1 MLALCSM
8 MQSPAFHGAMA
19 DSPLPAVALTP
30 CDVEEKKAAKV
41 AAVSSPASPP
51 FGLRAA
57 VTAAIATF
65 PERRRGLKDVSNA
78 LAPAKS
84 PAPKP
89 QPSPSPVRA
98 VSTLRSSGGSTSE
111 FSETGSDTPLH
122 TERAIAPTTPKTPV
136 ASPAAPL
143 LMTPPPRSPKLD
155 APFSEL
161 GKFPEL
167 APAAPPAPTRRVP
180 FTLAALVTFV
190 ALGAAVVVTAP
201 PPVAPVAPVAAP
213 AVTRKAIVLRAQTAA
228 LKPVPKVKPAPPKP
242 AAPKA
247 KAPKAMPKKQ
257 ASKPAPPKAKAPKA
271 MPKAT
276 SVKPQAAPKAKAK
289 APKATALKPPKAPA
303 PKAKKPAPAAA
314 KQPRKGPLA
323 RALAPAH
330 ALVKAILALALPVK
344 VAFCAAAAALAILA

>member
-19 DSPLPAVALTP
+19 DSPLPAVALSP
-30 CDVEEKKAAKV
+30 CDVEEKKSAKV

-89 QPSPSPVRA
+89 QPSLSPVRA

-143 LMTPPPRSPKLD
+143 LMTPPPRTPKLD

-167 APAAPPAPTRRVP
+167 APAAPPAPARRIPV
-180 FTLAALVTFV
+180 TLAALVAFV

-257 ASKPAPPKAKAPKA
+257 ATKPAPPKATAP
-271 MPKAT
+271 
-276 SVKPQAAPKAKAK
+276 
-289 APKATALKPPKAPA
+289 KPPKAPA

>member
-1 MLALCSM
+1 
-8 MQSPAFHGAMA
+8 MA
-19 DSPLPAVALTP
+19 DSPLPAVSLSP
-30 CDVEEKKAAKV
+30 CQTEEKKAAKV

-57 VTAAIATF
+57 VAAAIATF
-65 PERRRGLKDVSNA
+65 PERRRGLKDVSNS

-98 VSTLRSSGGSTSE
+98 VSTLRSSGAFSPAGASPRTKRESVGSASE

-122 TERAIAPTTPKTPV
+122 TERAVEPTTPKTPV

-167 APAAPPAPTRRVP
+167 APAAPPAPARRIPV
-180 FTLAALVTFV
+180 TLAALVAFV

-201 PPVAPVAPVAAP
+201 PPVASVAPVAAP

-228 LKPVPKVKPAPPKP
+228 LKPVPKVKPA
-242 AAPKA
+242 APKA
-247 KAPKAMPKKQ
+247 PPKAMPKKQ
-257 ASKPAPPKAKAPKA
+257 ATKPAPPKAKAPKA
-271 MPKAT
+271 
-276 SVKPQAAPKAKAK
+276 
-289 APKATALKPPKAPA
+289 KAPA

-323 RALAPAH
+323 RALAPAR

>member
-1 MLALCSM
+1 
-8 MQSPAFHGAMA
+8 MA
-19 DSPLPAVALTP
+19 DSPLPAVSLSP
-30 CDVEEKKAAKV
+30 CDVEEKKGVRV
-41 AAVSSPASPP
+41 ASVSSPASPP

-57 VTAAIATF
+57 VAAAIATF
-65 PERRRGLKDVSNA
+65 PERRRGLKDVSNS

-98 VSTLRSSGGSTSE
+98 VSTLRSSGAFSPAGASPRTKRESVGSTSE

-122 TERAIAPTTPKTPV
+122 TERAIEPTTPKTPV

-167 APAAPPAPTRRVP
+167 APAPPAPARRVP
-180 FTLAALVTFV
+180 FTLAALVVFV

-228 LKPVPKVKPAPPKP
+228 LKPVPKVKPAMKPAAKP

-247 KAPKAMPKKQ
+247 KAPKT
-257 ASKPAPPKAKAPKA
+257 KAPKA
-271 MPKAT
+271 
-276 SVKPQAAPKAKAK
+276 
-289 APKATALKPPKAPA
+289 KAPA

>member
-1 MLALCSM
+1 M

-19 DSPLPAVALTP
+19 DSPLPAVALSP
-30 CDVEEKKAAKV
+30 CDVEEKSVTV

-57 VTAAIATF
+57 VAAAIATF
-65 PERRRGLKDVSNA
+65 PERRRGLKDVSNS

-98 VSTLRSSGGSTSE
+98 VSALRSSGAFSPAGASPRTKRESVGSASE

-122 TERAIAPTTPKTPV
+122 TERAVEPTTPKTPV

-167 APAAPPAPTRRVP
+167 APAPPAPARRVP
-180 FTLAALVTFV
+180 FTLAALVAFV
-190 ALGAAVVVTAP
+190 ALGAAVVVTC
-201 PPVAPVAPVAAP
+201 VEI
-213 AVTRKAIVLRAQTAA
+213 KFTAH
-228 LKPVPKVKPAPPKP
+228 
-242 AAPKA
+242 
-247 KAPKAMPKKQ
+247 
-257 ASKPAPPKAKAPKA
+257 S
-271 MPKAT
+271 
-276 SVKPQAAPKAKAK
+276 S
-289 APKATALKPPKAPA
+289 
-303 PKAKKPAPAAA
+303 
-314 KQPRKGPLA
+314 
-323 RALAPAH
+323 
-330 ALVKAILALALPVK
+330 
-344 VAFCAAAAALAILA
+344 

>member
-143 LMTPPPRSPKLD
+143 LMTPPPRTPKLD

-167 APAAPPAPTRRVP
+167 APAAPPAPARRIPV
-180 FTLAALVTFV
+180 TLAALVAFV

-228 LKPVPKVKPAPPKP
+228 LKPVPKVKPAPPK
-242 AAPKA
+242 A
-247 KAPKAMPKKQ
+247 KAPKAP
-257 ASKPAPPKAKAPKA
+257 ATKPATKPAAPKTKAPKA
-271 MPKAT
+271 
-276 SVKPQAAPKAKAK
+276 
-289 APKATALKPPKAPA
+289 KAPA

>member
-1 MLALCSM
+1 M

-19 DSPLPAVALTP
+19 DSPLPAVALSP
-30 CDVEEKKAAKV
+30 CDVEQKKGVTV

-57 VTAAIATF
+57 VAAAIATF
-65 PERRRGLKDVSNA
+65 PERRRGLKDVSNS

-98 VSTLRSSGGSTSE
+98 VSTLRSSGAFSPAGASPRTKRESVGSTSE

-122 TERAIAPTTPKTPV
+122 TERAIEPTTPKTPV

-167 APAAPPAPTRRVP
+167 APAAPPAPARRIPV
-180 FTLAALVTFV
+180 TLAALVAFV

-213 AVTRKAIVLRAQTAA
+213 VVTRKAIVLRAQTAA
-228 LKPVPKVKPAPPKP
+228 LKPVPKVKPAMKPAAKP

-247 KAPKAMPKKQ
+247 KAPKT
-257 ASKPAPPKAKAPKA
+257 KAPKA
-271 MPKAT
+271 
-276 SVKPQAAPKAKAK
+276 
-289 APKATALKPPKAPA
+289 KAPA

>member
-1 MLALCSM
+1 
-8 MQSPAFHGAMA
+8 MA
-19 DSPLPAVALTP
+19 DSPLPAVSLSP
-30 CDVEEKKAAKV
+30 CQTEEKKAAKV

-57 VTAAIATF
+57 VAAAIATF
-65 PERRRGLKDVSNA
+65 PERRRGLKDVSNS

-98 VSTLRSSGGSTSE
+98 VSTLRSSGAFSPAGASPRTKRESVGSTSE

-122 TERAIAPTTPKTPV
+122 TERAVEPTTPKTPV

-167 APAAPPAPTRRVP
+167 APAAPPAPARRVP
-180 FTLAALVTFV
+180 VTLAALVVFV

-213 AVTRKAIVLRAQTAA
+213 VVTRKAIVLRAQTAA
-228 LKPVPKVKPAPPKP
+228 LKPVPKVKPA
-242 AAPKA
+242 APKA
-247 KAPKAMPKKQ
+247 PAKAMPKKQ
-257 ASKPAPPKAKAPKA
+257 ATKPAPPKATAPKQ
-271 MPKAT
+271 AT
-276 SVKPQAAPKAKAK
+276 
-289 APKATALKPPKAPA
+289 

-344 VAFCAAAAALAILA
+344 VAFCAAVAALAILA

>member
-1 MLALCSM
+1 

-19 DSPLPAVALTP
+19 DSPLPAVSLSP
-30 CDVEEKKAAKV
+30 CQTEEKKAAKV

-57 VTAAIATF
+57 VAAAIATF
-65 PERRRGLKDVSNA
+65 PERRRGLKDVSNS

-98 VSTLRSSGGSTSE
+98 VSTLRSSGAFSPAGASPRTKRESVGSTSE

-122 TERAIAPTTPKTPV
+122 TERAIEPTTPKTPV

-167 APAAPPAPTRRVP
+167 APAPPAPARRVP
-180 FTLAALVTFV
+180 VTLAALVAFV
-190 ALGAAVVVTAP
+190 ALGAAVVVTC
-201 PPVAPVAPVAAP
+201 VEI
-213 AVTRKAIVLRAQTAA
+213 KFTAH
-228 LKPVPKVKPAPPKP
+228 
-242 AAPKA
+242 
-247 KAPKAMPKKQ
+247 
-257 ASKPAPPKAKAPKA
+257 S
-271 MPKAT
+271 
-276 SVKPQAAPKAKAK
+276 S
-289 APKATALKPPKAPA
+289 
-303 PKAKKPAPAAA
+303 
-314 KQPRKGPLA
+314 
-323 RALAPAH
+323 
-330 ALVKAILALALPVK
+330 
-344 VAFCAAAAALAILA
+344 

>member
-1 MLALCSM
+1 
-8 MQSPAFHGAMA
+8 MA
-19 DSPLPAVALTP
+19 DSPLPAVALSP
-30 CDVEEKKAAKV
+30 CDVEEKKSAKV

-143 LMTPPPRSPKLD
+143 LMTPPPRTPKLD

-167 APAAPPAPTRRVP
+167 APAAPPAPARRIPV
-180 FTLAALVTFV
+180 TLAALVAFV

-201 PPVAPVAPVAAP
+201 PPVAPVVPVAAP

-257 ASKPAPPKAKAPKA
+257 ASKPAPPKATAP
-271 MPKAT
+271 
-276 SVKPQAAPKAKAK
+276 
-289 APKATALKPPKAPA
+289 KPPKAPA

>member
-1 MLALCSM
+1 M

-19 DSPLPAVALTP
+19 DSPLPAVSLSP
-30 CDVEEKKAAKV
+30 CQTEEKKAAKV

-57 VTAAIATF
+57 VAAAIATF

-98 VSTLRSSGGSTSE
+98 VSTLRSSGAFSPAGASPRTKRESVGSTSE

-122 TERAIAPTTPKTPV
+122 TERAIEPTTPKTPV

-167 APAAPPAPTRRVP
+167 APAAPPAPARRVP
-180 FTLAALVTFV
+180 VTLAALVVFV

-201 PPVAPVAPVAAP
+201 PVAVAPVAPVAAP
-213 AVTRKAIVLRAQTAA
+213 VVTRKAIVLRAQTVA
-228 LKPVPKVKPAPPKP
+228 LKPVPKVKPATKPAAKP

-247 KAPKAMPKKQ
+247 TAPKTKAPKA
-257 ASKPAPPKAKAPKA
+257 
-271 MPKAT
+271 
-276 SVKPQAAPKAKAK
+276 
-289 APKATALKPPKAPA
+289 KAPA

>member
-1 MLALCSM
+1 M

-19 DSPLPAVALTP
+19 DSPLPAVSLSP
-30 CDVEEKKAAKV
+30 CQTEEKKAAKV

-57 VTAAIATF
+57 VAAAIATF
-65 PERRRGLKDVSNA
+65 PERRRGLKDVSNS

-122 TERAIAPTTPKTPV
+122 SERAIAPTTPKTPV

-143 LMTPPPRSPKLD
+143 LMTPPPRTPKLD

-167 APAAPPAPTRRVP
+167 APAAPPAPARRVP
-180 FTLAALVTFV
+180 FTLAALVAFV

-201 PPVAPVAPVAAP
+201 PPVAPVVPVAAP
-213 AVTRKAIVLRAQTAA
+213 VVTRKAIVLRAQTAA
-228 LKPVPKVKPAPPKP
+228 LKPVPKVKPA
-242 AAPKA
+242 APKA
-247 KAPKAMPKKQ
+247 PAKAMPKKQ
-257 ASKPAPPKAKAPKA
+257 ATKPAPPKAPAPKQ
-271 MPKAT
+271 AT
-276 SVKPQAAPKAKAK
+276 
-289 APKATALKPPKAPA
+289 

>member
-19 DSPLPAVALTP
+19 DSPLPAVALSP

-143 LMTPPPRSPKLD
+143 LMTPPPRTPKLD

-161 GKFPEL
+161 GKFPDL
-167 APAAPPAPTRRVP
+167 APAAPPAPARRIPV
-180 FTLAALVTFV
+180 TLAALVACV

-257 ASKPAPPKAKAPKA
+257 ATKPAPPKATAP
-271 MPKAT
+271 
-276 SVKPQAAPKAKAK
+276 
-289 APKATALKPPKAPA
+289 KPPKAPA

>member
-1 MLALCSM
+1 
-8 MQSPAFHGAMA
+8 MA
-19 DSPLPAVALTP
+19 DSPLPAVSLSP
-30 CDVEEKKAAKV
+30 CQTEEKKAAKV

-57 VTAAIATF
+57 VAAAIATF
-65 PERRRGLKDVSNA
+65 PERRRGLKDVSNS

-98 VSTLRSSGGSTSE
+98 VSTLRSSGAFSPAGASPRTKRESVGSTSE

-122 TERAIAPTTPKTPV
+122 TERAIEPTTPKTPV

-167 APAAPPAPTRRVP
+167 APAPPAPARRVP
-180 FTLAALVTFV
+180 VTLAALVVFV

-228 LKPVPKVKPAPPKP
+228 LKPVPKVKPAMKPAAKP

-247 KAPKAMPKKQ
+247 KAPKT
-257 ASKPAPPKAKAPKA
+257 KAPKA
-271 MPKAT
+271 
-276 SVKPQAAPKAKAK
+276 
-289 APKATALKPPKAPA
+289 KAPA

-344 VAFCAAAAALAILA
+344 VAFCAAAASLAILA

>member
-1 MLALCSM
+1 
-8 MQSPAFHGAMA
+8 MA
-19 DSPLPAVALTP
+19 DSPLPAVALSP
-30 CDVEEKKAAKV
+30 CDVEEKSVRV

-51 FGLRAA
+51 FGLGAA
-57 VTAAIATF
+57 VAAAIATF
-65 PERRRGLKDVSNA
+65 PERRRGLKDVSNS

-84 PAPKP
+84 PAQKP

-98 VSTLRSSGGSTSE
+98 VSTLRRTVGSTSE

-122 TERAIAPTTPKTPV
+122 TERAIEPTTPKTPV

-167 APAAPPAPTRRVP
+167 APAAPPAPACRVP
-180 FTLAALVTFV
+180 FTLAALVVFV

-213 AVTRKAIVLRAQTAA
+213 VVTRKAIVLRAQTAA
-228 LKPVPKVKPAPPKP
+228 LKPVPKVKPAMKPAAKP

-247 KAPKAMPKKQ
+247 KAPKT
-257 ASKPAPPKAKAPKA
+257 KAPKA
-271 MPKAT
+271 
-276 SVKPQAAPKAKAK
+276 
-289 APKATALKPPKAPA
+289 KAPA

>member
-19 DSPLPAVALTP
+19 DSPLPAVALSP
-30 CDVEEKKAAKV
+30 CDVEEKKGVTV

-57 VTAAIATF
+57 VAAAIATF
-65 PERRRGLKDVSNA
+65 PERRRGLKDVSNS

-98 VSTLRSSGGSTSE
+98 VSTLRSSGAFSPAGASPRTKRESVGSTSE

-122 TERAIAPTTPKTPV
+122 TERAIEPTTPKTPV

-167 APAAPPAPTRRVP
+167 APAPPAPARRVP
-180 FTLAALVTFV
+180 VALAALVVFV
-190 ALGAAVVVTAP
+190 ALGAAVVVTC
-201 PPVAPVAPVAAP
+201 VEI
-213 AVTRKAIVLRAQTAA
+213 KFTARSSSQDGRVIA
-228 LKPVPKVKPAPPKP
+228 EK
-242 AAPKA
+242 
-247 KAPKAMPKKQ
+247 M
-257 ASKPAPPKAKAPKA
+257 
-271 MPKAT
+271 T
-276 SVKPQAAPKAKAK
+276 
-289 APKATALKPPKAPA
+289 
-303 PKAKKPAPAAA
+303 
-314 KQPRKGPLA
+314 
-323 RALAPAH
+323 
-330 ALVKAILALALPVK
+330 
-344 VAFCAAAAALAILA
+344 

>member
-122 TERAIAPTTPKTPV
+122 SERAIAPTTPKTPV

-143 LMTPPPRSPKLD
+143 LMTPPPRTPKLD

-167 APAAPPAPTRRVP
+167 APAAPPAPARRIPV
-180 FTLAALVTFV
+180 TLAALVAFV

-242 AAPKA
+242 APPKA

-257 ASKPAPPKAKAPKA
+257 ATKPAPPKATAP
-271 MPKAT
+271 
-276 SVKPQAAPKAKAK
+276 
-289 APKATALKPPKAPA
+289 KPPKAPA

>member
-1 MLALCSM
+1 
-8 MQSPAFHGAMA
+8 MA
-19 DSPLPAVALTP
+19 DSPLPAVALSP
-30 CDVEEKKAAKV
+30 CDVEEKKSAKV

-57 VTAAIATF
+57 VAAAIATF
-65 PERRRGLKDVSNA
+65 PERRRGLKDVSNS

-122 TERAIAPTTPKTPV
+122 TERAIEPTTPKTPV

-143 LMTPPPRSPKLD
+143 LMTPPPRTPKLD

-167 APAAPPAPTRRVP
+167 APAAPPAPARRIPV
-180 FTLAALVTFV
+180 TLAALVAFV

-201 PPVAPVAPVAAP
+201 PPVAPVVPVAAP
-213 AVTRKAIVLRAQTAA
+213 VVTRKAIVLRAQTAA

-257 ASKPAPPKAKAPKA
+257 ATKPAPPKATAP
-271 MPKAT
+271 
-276 SVKPQAAPKAKAK
+276 
-289 APKATALKPPKAPA
+289 KPPKAPA

>member
-19 DSPLPAVALTP
+19 DSPLPAVALSP
-30 CDVEEKKAAKV
+30 CDVEEKKSAKV

-143 LMTPPPRSPKLD
+143 LMTPPPRTPKLD

-167 APAAPPAPTRRVP
+167 APAAPPAPARRIPV
-180 FTLAALVTFV
+180 TLAALVAFV

-247 KAPKAMPKKQ
+247 KAPK
-257 ASKPAPPKAKAPKA
+257 
-271 MPKAT
+271 
-276 SVKPQAAPKAKAK
+276 
-289 APKATALKPPKAPA
+289 PPKAPA

>member
-57 VTAAIATF
+57 VAAAIATF

-122 TERAIAPTTPKTPV
+122 TERAIEPTTPKTPV

-167 APAAPPAPTRRVP
+167 APAAPPAPARRIPV
-180 FTLAALVTFV
+180 TLAALVAFV

-228 LKPVPKVKPAPPKP
+228 LKPVPKVKPA
-242 AAPKA
+242 APKA
-247 KAPKAMPKKQ
+247 PPKAMPKKQ
-257 ASKPAPPKAKAPKA
+257 ATKPAAPKTKAPKA
-271 MPKAT
+271 
-276 SVKPQAAPKAKAK
+276 
-289 APKATALKPPKAPA
+289 KAPA